1 MTPQAALTSL
11 TICPV
16 CKERPADTLT
26 GIDETLCDERTALLL
41 GMDGSNGAG
50 GLRSSNG
57 RVTFRGN
64 VKLCAPD
71 SASYKRS
78 VSLRHQGRLLTT
90 WSLYALVAGAVL
102 LALLSLF
109 PTLRQ
114 QADLLMATSPL
125 ILGAGLLA
133 IGGGMRGVGTYL
145 KQRTT
150 RFLLERHGPTPQ
162 SLS

>member
-11 TICPV
+11 TLCPV

-41 GMDGSNGAG
+41 GMDGSNG
-50 GLRSSNG
+50 GLQSSNG
-57 RVTFRGN
+57 RLTFRGN

-71 SASYKRS
+71 AASYKRS
-78 VSLRHQGRLLTT
+78 VSLRQQGRLLTT
-90 WSLYALVAGAVL
+90 WSLYALVAGAIL
-102 LALLSLF
+102 LVALSFF
-109 PTLRQ
+109 PMLHQ
-114 QADLLMATSPL
+114 QANLLMAASPL
-125 ILGAGLLA
+125 IAGAALLA

-150 RFLLERHGPTPQ
+150 RFLLERQGSTPQ